1 MSKLRLAVWLFPL
14 AAWTLCAATWAAGQE
29 QPGTRPDAAAREN
42 SAEAN
47 NVAPKS
53 APTVWSPRVQ
63 SGKAKGAWLTL
74 VKLWKKEHYRFTPT
88 VRAAYMKFA
97 RAQALADLAAAR
109 KRLPQDFLD
118 WVDRDAVVAATV
130 YGARLAPAKVLLM
143 LYSLELD
150 LGKKVVRGRY
160 TQLALAMAVV
170 HAKEGLQADISP
182 HDPLELTIPTC
193 PLHPVDTKNKRR
205 RLDVNDHIINF
216 LNDHAPVAEQVAP
229 NVKMQGLRLIYSAE
243 KKKHPLVAADV
254 LASKALQQ
262 EFNEYMRSKGQSVSV
277 DCGDHVIYPDLHDML
292 VDKTQQDAIRKA
304 YELFRGAYEAKGLL
318 PAKRD
323 RAPTSA
329 EACAFLIRN
338 DKIRLPPL
346 AKRVWPQFPL
356 NAPWPLLTLL
366 AADDQ
371 PLREREDI
379 WARFRDKGELHT
391 YGEYIGSIAQ
401 QFDFQSARRLCPY
414 PFSYGTYQ
422 MMIKDGGVCGTMAN
436 IAVRTHESLGVP
448 SCTAGQPGHCA
459 LIAFGLDSKT
469 NTWVVKGEQYATG
482 GDDKTHPHA
491 LWFFGDVDARKD
503 MVYHQSI
510 AWAVNFGLL
519 PYLHSTM
526 AYDFLRLLP
535 EADRQAHGQELLESA
550 LLLNPYNLLLV
561 DAGAA
566 VAPTL
571 EAKQH
576 VLQTFKKALAAAA
589 DKPGG
594 PTSNLYVETV
604 EANLLKNPVKPLVS
618 AISKTASTSRW

>member
-1 MSKLRLAVWLFPL
+1 MFRTFGMTWLCLLALSAICVATL
-14 AAWTLCAATWAAGQE
+14 AAGEKTTRAA
-29 QPGTRPDAAAREN
+29 P
-42 SAEAN
+42 AEAT
-47 NVAPKS
+47 AEDS
-53 APTVWSPRVQ
+53 AGTEENAVKQPPTVWSSRALT
-63 SGKAKGAWLTL
+63 GKAKGAWLSL
-74 VKLWKKEHYRFTPT
+74 MKVWKKEHYRFTPT
-88 VRAAYMKFA
+88 VRAAYVKFA
-97 RAQALADLAAAR
+97 RAQTLADLAAAK

-150 LGKKVVRGRY
+150 LGKKAVRGRY
-160 TQLALAMAVV
+160 TQLALATAVV

-182 HDPLELTIPTC
+182 HDPLELSIPSC
-193 PLHPVDTKNKRR
+193 PLHPVDTKNKHR

-216 LNDHAPVAEQVAP
+216 LADHVPVAEQVAP
-229 NVKMQGLRLIYSAE
+229 DVKMQGLREVYSAE

-262 EFNEYMRSKGQSVSV
+262 EFNDYMRSKGQAVSI

-323 RAPTSA
+323 KAPTPA

-338 DKIRLPPL
+338 DKTRLPPL

-379 WARFRDKGELHT
+379 WTRFRDTGEFHT

-414 PFSYGTYQ
+414 PFTYGTYQ

-436 IAVRTHESLGVP
+436 IAVRSYESLGVP
-448 SCTAGQPGHCA
+448 ACTAGQPGHCA
-459 LIAFGLDSKT
+459 LIAFRLDSKT

-482 GDDKTHPHA
+482 GDDKTYPHA
-491 LWFFGDVDARKD
+491 LWFFGDVDAKKD

-535 EADRQAHGQELLESA
+535 EADRQAHGQELVESA
-550 LLLNPYNLLLV
+550 LLVNPYNFLLV

-576 VLQTFKKALAAAA
+576 VLQAFKKALAAAA
-589 DKPGG
+589 NTPGG
-594 PTSNLYVETV
+594 PSSTLYVETV
-604 EANLLKNPVKPLVS
+604 EANLLKNAVKPLVS
-618 AISKTASTSRW
+618 AAGKTTAG